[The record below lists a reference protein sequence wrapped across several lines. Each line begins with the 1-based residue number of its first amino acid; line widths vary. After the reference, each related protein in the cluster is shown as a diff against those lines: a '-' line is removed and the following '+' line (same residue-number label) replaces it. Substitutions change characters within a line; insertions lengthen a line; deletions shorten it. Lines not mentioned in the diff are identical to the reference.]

1 MMQEGL
7 STIARKAVSLLS
19 PGYFFRRT
27 MAVPQ
32 DIGPFCVLS
41 FDCDFPRDIAALP
54 ELVAL
59 LQEYEVPASFA
70 CIGQWVREYPAEHQ
84 LIVDAG
90 FEVVNHT
97 ETHPN
102 LYHPQYDYARVEGL
116 SREMFN
122 RIGFDGRREEIV
134 RGHETIAEVL
144 GVEPSG
150 FRTPHFG
157 ALHVDDVYAPLVELN
172 YRFSSSVMAAER
184 GQGPYR
190 PLEGLWE
197 IPVSPCP
204 LHPCGVFDSWH
215 SLSKTNASHRAPGEL
230 ANLFSILID
239 AAVETGGLANVYFD
253 PKDVLESG
261 ELLRMLQVLRDSAI
275 TAVDYGQYLDAL
287 SVSSAATDAQ
297 AEVGVVV

>member
-144 GVEPSG
+144 GVEPIG

-157 ALHVDDVYAPLVELN
+157 ALHVDDVYAPLADLN
-172 YRFSSSVMAAER
+172 YRFSSSVLAAEC
-184 GQGPYR
+184 GAAAYR

-215 SLSKTNASHRAPGEL
+215 SLSKSNASHRVPGEL
-230 ANLFSILID
+230 SGLFATLID
-239 AAVETGGLANVYFD
+239 TVVEVGGLANVYFD
-253 PKDVLESG
+253 PKDVVESG
-261 ELLRMLQVLRDSAI
+261 EMQRMLQILRDRPI
-275 TAVDYGQYLDAL
+275 TAVDYGKYLDAL
-287 SVSSAATDAQ
+287 PVPVIANGTRTA
-297 AEVGVVV
+297 VGTVG